1 MGGGPATLIGRH
13 LPQRRRRAAEGNE
26 YGNRLPWSTVAE
38 TQPEAAGTGEAGDPV
53 RPELILFD
61 VNETLSDM
69 SPLAG
74 RFEDVGLPGRL
85 AQTWFAGL
93 LRDGFAL
100 TITGTRPSFRQ
111 VGAEHLRVLAH
122 EFGLDRELEDAVDHV
137 MESFMSLEVHPDV
150 PQGIRRLRALGIRLV
165 TLSNGS
171 PVVAERLLAG
181 AGVRELVEAVMS
193 VDEGSA
199 WKPAPAA
206 YLEAL
211 ERCEVAP
218 ERAMLVA
225 IHPWD
230 VHGARAAGL
239 GGAWINRGGGRYP
252 AYLTPPSVTAG
263 SLTRLVD
270 LLR

>member
-1 MGGGPATLIGRH
+1 
-13 LPQRRRRAAEGNE
+13 
-26 YGNRLPWSTVAE
+26 VAD
-38 TQPEAAGTGEAGDPV
+38 TQPEADAPKDTRNPV

-74 RFEDVGLPGRL
+74 RFEEVGLPAHL
-85 AQTWFAGL
+85 ARTWFAGL
-93 LRDGFAL
+93 LVDGFAL
-100 TITGTRPSFRQ
+100 TITGTKPSFREI
-111 VGAEHLRVLAH
+111 GAEHLRVLAH
-122 EFGLDRELEDAVDHV
+122 ELELDRDLEDAVEHV
-137 MESFMSLEVHPDV
+137 MDGFMSLEVHPDV
-150 PQGIRRLRALGIRLV
+150 PDGIRCLHALGIRLV

-181 AGVRELVEAVMS
+181 AGVRDLVEAVMS

-199 WKPAPAA
+199 WKPAAAA
-206 YLEAL
+206 YREAL
-211 ERCEVAP
+211 DRCDVAP
-218 ERAMLVA
+218 GRAMLVA

-239 GGAWINRGGGRYP
+239 LGGWVNRGGGRYP
-252 AYLTPPSVTAG
+252 AHLTPPSLTAG
-263 SLTRLVD
+263 SLTRLAD

>member
-1 MGGGPATLIGRH
+1 MAD
-13 LPQRRRRAAEGNE
+13 
-26 YGNRLPWSTVAE
+26 
-38 TQPEAAGTGEAGDPV
+38 TQPAVAGSGDAGDPV
-53 RPELILFD
+53 RPAIILFD

-74 RFEDVGLPGRL
+74 RFEEVGLPAHL
-85 AQTWFAGL
+85 APTWFAGL

-100 TITGTRPSFRQ
+100 TITGTKPSFRE

-122 EFGLDRELEDAVDHV
+122 QLELDRDLEDAVDHV
-137 MESFMSLEVHPDV
+137 MDAFMSLEVHPDV
-150 PQGIRRLRALGIRLV
+150 PDGIRRLHALGIRLV

-171 PVVAERLLAG
+171 PVVAERLLTG
-181 AGVRELVEAVMS
+181 AGVRDLVEAVMS

-199 WKPAPAA
+199 WKPAAAA
-206 YLEAL
+206 YREAL
-211 ERCEVAP
+211 DRCDVPP

-239 GGAWINRGGGRYP
+239 LGAWIDRGGGRYP
-252 AYLTPPSVTAG
+252 AYLTAPSVTAG
-263 SLTRLVD
+263 SLTRLAD